1 MGKSLRVELQE
12 LVDVPEARVKDEE
25 SVLPSTMAGLEVEL
39 RKEDVRG
46 KRQDREQRKDF
57 AYHIFKFICA
67 YMAVTMLLVFLSGC
81 NCACFSL
88 EGSVLITLLSTT
100 TANVFG
106 LFVIV
111 AKYLFHTKD

>member
-1 MGKSLRVELQE
+1 MRKGLNAELQE

-25 SVLPSTMAGLEVEL
+25 SVLPSTMAGLEVES
-39 RKEDVRG
+39 RKEDLRG

-57 AYHIFKFICA
+57 AYHIFNFICA
-67 YMAVTMLLVFLSGC
+67 YMSVTMLLVFLSGC
-81 NCACFSL
+81 KSACFSL
-88 EGSVLITLLSTT
+88 EGSVLVTLLSTT

-111 AKYLFHTKD
+111 AKYLFHTKE